1 MTLSRCAW
9 VTEDPLYIAYHDEE
23 WGVPKHDDRLLFE
36 MLTLEGAQAGLSW
49 LTILKR
55 REGYR
60 AAFDNFEPLRVAAY
74 DEARVQALLQDTR
87 IIRNQAK
94 IRSTVQNARAFCEV
108 QAQFGTFAAY
118 LWGFVDG
125 KPIVNHFRTHA
136 ELPTRTPISDALS
149 KDLKRRG
156 FTFVGSTMCY
166 ALMQSC
172 GLVNDHLVT
181 CFKRTG

>member
-1 MTLSRCAW
+1 MTRSRCGW
-9 VTEDPLYIAYHDEE
+9 VTNDPLYLAYHDEE
-23 WGVPKHDDRLLFE
+23 WGVPKHDDRTLFE

-60 AAFDNFEPLRVAAY
+60 AAFDHFVPSLVATY
-74 DEARVQALLQDTR
+74 DEARIQALMQDTR

-94 IRSTVQNARAFCEV
+94 IRSAVQNARAFCAV

-125 KPIVNHFRTHA
+125 APIVNHYRTLA
-136 ELPTRTPISDALS
+136 EVPDHTPISDVMS
-149 KDLKRRG
+149 KDLKKRG
-156 FTFVGSTMCY
+156 FSFVGSTICY

-172 GLVNDHLVT
+172 GLVDDHLTT